1 MNPYQST
8 IRNFCVI
15 SHIDHGKTT
24 LTDRFLEAT
33 HTFPS
38 SKYKERLLDSNPIE
52 QERGITIKL
61 APVRMIYQAQNPNIE
76 IRNKLQIQN
85 SKEQNNLEF
94 RASNFGFSNSE
105 YILNLIDT
113 PGHVDFSYEVS
124 RSLAACEGAVLLVD
138 AAQGIQAQT
147 MANANLALENHLE
160 LIPVIN
166 KIDLPNL
173 NLDSIS
179 QQLQATFGFTKK
191 EILFVSAKTGTGV
204 PELLEAVINRV
215 PAPSG
220 ASGEVGLQA
229 LIFNSF
235 YHSHHGV
242 IAYVRLVNGRINHR
256 QGLKFFSN
264 QIIFKP
270 INLGYFTP
278 ELKPVDSLT
287 CGEVGFIATGL
298 KDISLCRVG
307 DTIVVSDD
315 VSVKSL
321 PGYQE
326 PQPVVYLDFY
336 PLENNDFIKLKN
348 SLEKFRLT
356 DSSLVCSPVNSS
368 VLGSGFKIG
377 FQGLLHAEI
386 VQERLEREFDLEL
399 ITTSPSVEYQLE
411 LKKKSQTISVFSPA
425 DWPDPAL
432 INQTSE
438 PFINL
443 TIFNP
448 LKYLG
453 GIMDLCQDHRAKLIS
468 QEFYGQQLK
477 LTYFMPLQE
486 LISGFFDQ
494 LKSVSSGFASLNWQF
509 AGFVPNQIV
518 KLEVLLNRQIIEPLS
533 VLTIRS
539 AAQKLALKLVK
550 KLKAV
555 LPRQQFEVPIQ
566 VALGGQVLARETL
579 KAYRKDVTAKL
590 YGGDETRKMKLLE
603 KQKKGK
609 KRLKTFGR
617 VALDQETFL
626 AVIR

>member
-24 LTDRFLEAT
+24 LTDRFLEST
-33 HTFPS
+33 HTHS
-38 SKYKERLLDSNPIE
+38 ESKFKERLLDSNPIE

-61 APVRMIYQAQNPNIE
+61 APVRLVYPLESKIYH
-76 IRNKLQIQN
+76 
-85 SKEQNNLEF
+85 
-94 RASNFGFSNSE
+94 
-105 YILNLIDT
+105 LNLIDT

-124 RSLAACEGAVLLVD
+124 RSLAACEGAILLVD

-147 MANANLALENHLE
+147 MANANLAFENHLE

-173 NLDSIS
+173 NLDNIS
-179 QQLQATFGFTKK
+179 RQMQDTFGFTKK
-191 EILFVSAKTGTGV
+191 EILFVSAKTGQHV
-204 PELLEAVINRV
+204 IQLIEAVINRL
-215 PAPSG
+215 PPPPGDDQAP
-220 ASGEVGLQA
+220 LQA
-229 LIFNSF
+229 LVFNSF
-235 YHSHHGV
+235 YHPHHGV
-242 IAYVRLVNGRINHR
+242 IAYVRIINGQINHR
-256 QGLKFFSN
+256 QSLKFFSN
-264 QIIFKP
+264 QTIFKP
-270 INLGYFTP
+270 LNLGYFAP
-278 ELKPVDSLT
+278 ALKPVDSLT

-307 DTIVVSDD
+307 DTIVASDD
-315 VSVKSL
+315 IAVKAL
-321 PGYQE
+321 AGYHE
-326 PQPVVYLDFY
+326 PQPVVYMDFY
-336 PLENNDFIKLKN
+336 PLENNDFIKLKT

-356 DSSLVCSPVNSS
+356 DSSIVYSPVSSS

-399 ITTSPSVEYQLE
+399 ITTSPSVEYQVE
-411 LKKKSQTISVFSPA
+411 LKKKSQLISVFSPA
-425 DWPDPAL
+425 DFPDPSL
-432 INQTSE
+432 INQTKE

-448 LKYLG
+448 LQYLG
-453 GIMDLCQDHRAKLIS
+453 GIMDLCRDHRAKLIS
-468 QEFYGQQLK
+468 QEFYGQQAK
-477 LTYFMPLQE
+477 LNYSMPLQE

-509 AGFVPNQIV
+509 AGFVPSDIV
-518 KLEVLLNRQIIEPLS
+518 KLEVLLNRQVIEPLS

-539 AAQKLALKLVK
+539 TASKLALKLAK
-550 KLKAV
+550 KLKAA

-579 KAYRKDVTAKL
+579 KAYRKDVTVKL
-590 YGGDETRKMKLLE
+590 HAADLSRKAKLLE
-603 KQKKGK
+603 KQKRGK
-609 KRLKTFGR
+609 KRMKQFGK
-617 VALDQETFL
+617 VVLNQDTFL

>member
-33 HTFPS
+33 HTFFN
-38 SKYKERLLDSNPIE
+38 SKLKERLLDSNPIE

-61 APVRMIYQAQNPNIE
+61 APVRMIYDNC
-76 IRNKLQIQN
+76 
-85 SKEQNNLEF
+85 
-94 RASNFGFSNSE
+94 
-105 YILNLIDT
+105 ILNLIDT

-124 RSLAACEGAVLLVD
+124 RSLAACEGAILLVD

-147 MANANLALENHLE
+147 MANANLAFASHLE

-173 NLDSIS
+173 NLDNIS
-179 QQLQATFGFTKK
+179 QQLQDTFGFTQK
-191 EILFVSAKTGTGV
+191 EILFVSAKTGQHV
-204 PELLEAVINRV
+204 IQLIEAVINRL
-215 PAPSG
+215 PPPPGDEQAP
-220 ASGEVGLQA
+220 LQA
-229 LIFNSF
+229 LVFNSF
-235 YHSHHGV
+235 YHPHHGV

-256 QGLKFFSN
+256 RQSLKFFSN
-264 QIIFKP
+264 QTIFKP
-270 INLGYFTP
+270 LNLGYFTP
-278 ELKPVDSLT
+278 ALKPVDSLS

-307 DTIVVSDD
+307 DTIVASDD
-315 VSVKSL
+315 VAVKAL
-321 PGYQE
+321 AGYHE
-326 PQPVVYLDFY
+326 PQPVVYMDFY
-336 PLENNDFIKLKN
+336 PLENNDFVKLKT

-356 DSSLVCSPVNSS
+356 DSSIVYSPVNSS

-386 VQERLEREFDLEL
+386 VQERLEREFNLDL
-399 ITTSPSVEYQLE
+399 ITTSPSVEYQIE
-411 LKKKSQTISVFSPA
+411 LKKKSQLISVFSPA
-425 DWPDPAL
+425 DFPDPSL

-443 TIFNP
+443 TIFSP
-448 LKYLG
+448 LNYLG
-453 GIMDLCQDHRAKLIS
+453 GIMDLCQDHRAQLIA
-468 QEFYGQQLK
+468 QEFHGQQAK
-477 LTYFMPLQE
+477 LNYSMPLQE

-509 AGFVPNQIV
+509 AGFVKSDIV
-518 KLEVLLNRQIIEPLS
+518 KLEVLLNRQMIGPLS

-539 AAQKLALKLVK
+539 KAQKLALKLAK
-550 KLKAV
+550 KLKAA
-555 LPRQQFEVPIQ
+555 LPRQQFELPIQ
-566 VALGGQVLARETL
+566 VALGGKILARETI
-579 KAYRKDVTAKL
+579 KAYRKDVTVKL
-590 YGGDETRKMKLLE
+590 HASDLSRKAKLLE

-609 KRLKTFGR
+609 KRMKQFGR
-617 VALDQETFL
+617 VILNQDTFL
-626 AVIR
+626 AIIR

>member
-33 HTFPS
+33 HTFFN
-38 SKYKERLLDSNPIE
+38 SKLKERLLDSNPIE

-61 APVRMIYQAQNPNIE
+61 APVRMIYDNC
-76 IRNKLQIQN
+76 
-85 SKEQNNLEF
+85 
-94 RASNFGFSNSE
+94 
-105 YILNLIDT
+105 ILNLIDT

-124 RSLAACEGAVLLVD
+124 RSLAACEGAILLVD

-147 MANANLALENHLE
+147 MANANLAFASHLE

-173 NLDSIS
+173 NLDNIS
-179 QQLQATFGFTKK
+179 QQLQDTFGFTQK
-191 EILFVSAKTGTGV
+191 EILFVSAKTGQHV
-204 PELLEAVINRV
+204 IQLIEAVINRL
-215 PAPSG
+215 PPPPGDEQAP
-220 ASGEVGLQA
+220 LQA
-229 LIFNSF
+229 LVFNSF
-235 YHSHHGV
+235 YHPHHGV

-256 QGLKFFSN
+256 RQSLKFFSN
-264 QIIFKP
+264 QTIFKP
-270 INLGYFTP
+270 LNLGYFAP
-278 ELKPVDSLT
+278 ALKPVDSLS

-307 DTIVVSDD
+307 DTIVASDD
-315 VSVKSL
+315 VAVKAL
-321 PGYQE
+321 AGYHE
-326 PQPVVYLDFY
+326 PQPVVYMDFY
-336 PLENNDFIKLKN
+336 PLENNDFVKLKT

-356 DSSLVCSPVNSS
+356 DSSIVYSPVNSS

-386 VQERLEREFDLEL
+386 VQERLEREFNLDL
-399 ITTSPSVEYQLE
+399 ITTSPSVEYQIE
-411 LKKKSQTISVFSPA
+411 LKKKSQLISVFSPA
-425 DWPDPAL
+425 DFPDPSL

-443 TIFNP
+443 TIFSP
-448 LKYLG
+448 LNYLG
-453 GIMDLCQDHRAKLIS
+453 GIMDLCQDHRAQLIA
-468 QEFYGQQLK
+468 QEFHGQQAK
-477 LTYFMPLQE
+477 LNYSMPLQE

-509 AGFVPNQIV
+509 AGFVKSDIV
-518 KLEVLLNRQIIEPLS
+518 KLEVLLNRQMIGPLS

-539 AAQKLALKLVK
+539 KAQKLALKLAK
-550 KLKAV
+550 KLKAA
-555 LPRQQFEVPIQ
+555 LPRQQFELPIQ

-579 KAYRKDVTAKL
+579 KAFRKDVTAKL

-609 KRLKTFGR
+609 KRLKAFGR
-617 VALDQETFL
+617 VILNQDTFL
-626 AVIR
+626 AIIR

>member
-24 LTDRFLEAT
+24 LTDRFLEST
-33 HTFPS
+33 HTLS
-38 SKYKERLLDSNPIE
+38 ESKYKERLLDSNPIE

-61 APVRMIYQAQNPNIE
+61 APVRMSYTLNATPHT
-76 IRNKLQIQN
+76 
-85 SKEQNNLEF
+85 
-94 RASNFGFSNSE
+94 
-105 YILNLIDT
+105 LNLIDT

-124 RSLAACEGAVLLVD
+124 RSLAACEGAILLVD
-138 AAQGIQAQT
+138 ATQGIQAQT
-147 MANANLALENHLE
+147 MANANLAFENHLE

-173 NLDSIS
+173 DLDNLS
-179 QQLQATFGFTKK
+179 QQMQATFGFAQK
-191 EILFVSAKTGTGV
+191 EILFVSAKTGQHV
-204 PELLEAVINRV
+204 IQLIEAVINRL
-215 PAPSG
+215 PPPPGDDRAP
-220 ASGEVGLQA
+220 LQA
-229 LIFNSF
+229 LVFNSF
-235 YHSHHGV
+235 YHPHHGV

-256 QGLKFFSN
+256 QSLKFFSN
-264 QIIFKP
+264 QTVFKP
-270 INLGYFTP
+270 LNLGYFAP
-278 ELKPVDSLT
+278 ALKPVDSLT
-287 CGEVGFIATGL
+287 CGEVGFIASGL

-307 DTIVVSDD
+307 DTIVSSND
-315 VSVKSL
+315 VAVKAL
-321 PGYQE
+321 PGYHE
-326 PQPVVYLDFY
+326 PQPVVYMDFY

-356 DSSLVCSPVNSS
+356 DSSIVYSPVNSS

-399 ITTSPSVEYQLE
+399 ITTSPSVEYQIE
-411 LKKKSQTISVFSPA
+411 LKKKSQLISVFSPA
-425 DWPDPAL
+425 DFPNPSL
-432 INQTSE
+432 INKTME

-443 TIFNP
+443 TIFSP

-453 GIMDLCQDHRAKLIS
+453 GIMDLCQDHRAQLIA
-468 QEFYGQQLK
+468 QEFHGQQLK
-477 LTYFMPLQE
+477 LNYSLPLQE

-509 AGFVPNQIV
+509 AGFVSSDIV
-518 KLEVLLNRQIIEPLS
+518 KLEVLLNRQVIEPLS

-539 AAQKLALKLVK
+539 KASKLALKLAK
-550 KLKAV
+550 KLKAA

-566 VALGGQVLARETL
+566 VALGGQILARETL
-579 KAYRKDVTAKL
+579 KAYRKDVTVKL
-590 YGGDETRKMKLLE
+590 HAADLSRKAKLLE
-603 KQKKGK
+603 KQKRGK

-617 VALDQETFL
+617 VVLNQDTFL

>member
-24 LTDRFLEAT
+24 LTDRFLEST
-33 HTFPS
+33 HTHS
-38 SKYKERLLDSNPIE
+38 ESKFKERLLDSNPIE

-61 APVRMIYQAQNPNIE
+61 APVRLVYPLESKIYH
-76 IRNKLQIQN
+76 
-85 SKEQNNLEF
+85 
-94 RASNFGFSNSE
+94 
-105 YILNLIDT
+105 LNLIDT

-124 RSLAACEGAVLLVD
+124 RSLAACEGAILLVD

-147 MANANLALENHLE
+147 MANANLAFENHLE

-173 NLDSIS
+173 NLDNIS
-179 QQLQATFGFTKK
+179 RQMQDTFGFTKK
-191 EILFVSAKTGTGV
+191 EILFVSAKTGQHV
-204 PELLEAVINRV
+204 IQLIEAVINRL
-215 PAPSG
+215 PPPPGDDQAP
-220 ASGEVGLQA
+220 LQA
-229 LIFNSF
+229 LVFNSF
-235 YHSHHGV
+235 YHPHHGV
-242 IAYVRLVNGRINHR
+242 IAYIRLINGQINHR
-256 QGLKFFSN
+256 QSLKFFSN
-264 QIIFKP
+264 QTIFKP
-270 INLGYFTP
+270 LNLGYFAP
-278 ELKPVDSLT
+278 ALKPVDSLT

-307 DTIVVSDD
+307 DTIVASDD
-315 VSVKSL
+315 IAVKAL
-321 PGYQE
+321 AGYHE
-326 PQPVVYLDFY
+326 PQPVVYMDFY
-336 PLENNDFIKLKN
+336 PLENNDFIKLKT

-356 DSSLVCSPVNSS
+356 DSSIVYSPVSSS

-399 ITTSPSVEYQLE
+399 ITTSPSVEYQVE
-411 LKKKSQTISVFSPA
+411 LKKKSQLISVFSPA
-425 DWPDPAL
+425 NFPDPSL
-432 INQTSE
+432 INQTKE

-448 LKYLG
+448 LQYLG
-453 GIMDLCQDHRAKLIS
+453 GIMDLCRDHRAKLIS
-468 QEFYGQQLK
+468 QEFYGQQVK
-477 LTYFMPLQE
+477 LNYSMPLQE

-509 AGFVPNQIV
+509 AGFVKSDIV
-518 KLEVLLNRQIIEPLS
+518 KLEVLLNRQVIGPLS

-539 AAQKLALKLVK
+539 TASKLALKLAK
-550 KLKAV
+550 KLKAA

-579 KAYRKDVTAKL
+579 KAYRKDVTVKL
-590 YGGDETRKMKLLE
+590 HAADLSRKAKLLE
-603 KQKKGK
+603 KQKRGK
-609 KRLKTFGR
+609 KRMKQFGK
-617 VALDQETFL
+617 VVLNQDTFL

>member
-1 MNPYQST
+1 M
-8 IRNFCVI
+8 
-15 SHIDHGKTT
+15 
-24 LTDRFLEAT
+24 
-33 HTFPS
+33 
-38 SKYKERLLDSNPIE
+38 
-52 QERGITIKL
+52 
-61 APVRMIYQAQNPNIE
+61 
-76 IRNKLQIQN
+76 
-85 SKEQNNLEF
+85 
-94 RASNFGFSNSE
+94 
-105 YILNLIDT
+105 
-113 PGHVDFSYEVS
+113 
-124 RSLAACEGAVLLVD
+124 
-138 AAQGIQAQT
+138 
-147 MANANLALENHLE
+147 
-160 LIPVIN
+160 
-166 KIDLPNL
+166 
-173 NLDSIS
+173 
-179 QQLQATFGFTKK
+179 
-191 EILFVSAKTGTGV
+191 
-204 PELLEAVINRV
+204 
-215 PAPSG
+215 
-220 ASGEVGLQA
+220 
-229 LIFNSF
+229 
-235 YHSHHGV
+235 
-242 IAYVRLVNGRINHR
+242 
-256 QGLKFFSN
+256 
-264 QIIFKP
+264 
-270 INLGYFTP
+270 
-278 ELKPVDSLT
+278 
-287 CGEVGFIATGL
+287 
-298 KDISLCRVG
+298 G
-307 DTIVVSDD
+307 DTIVASDD

>member
-24 LTDRFLEAT
+24 LTDRFLEST
-33 HTFPS
+33 HTLS
-38 SKYKERLLDSNPIE
+38 ESKYKERLLDSNPIE

-61 APVRMIYQAQNPNIE
+61 APVRLHYS
-76 IRNKLQIQN
+76 LN
-85 SKEQNNLEF
+85 SI
-94 RASNFGFSNSE
+94 S

-147 MANANLALENHLE
+147 MANANLAFENHLE

-173 NLDSIS
+173 DLDNLSR
-179 QQLQATFGFTKK
+179 QMQATFGFAKK
-191 EILFVSAKTGTGV
+191 EILFVSAKTGRGV
-204 PELLEAVINRV
+204 PELLEAVIDRV

-220 ASGEVGLQA
+220 TSGEVRLQA
-229 LIFNSF
+229 LVFNSF
-235 YHSHHGV
+235 YHPHHGV
-242 IAYVRLVNGRINHR
+242 IAYIRLVNGRINHR
-256 QGLKFFSN
+256 QSLKFFSN
-264 QIIFKP
+264 QTIFKP
-270 INLGYFTP
+270 LNLGYFTP
-278 ELKPVDSLT
+278 ALKPVDSLT
-287 CGEVGFIATGL
+287 CGEVGYIATGL
-298 KDISLCRVG
+298 KDISLCHVG
-307 DTIVVSDD
+307 DTITAADCRACPP
-315 VSVKSL
+315 L
-321 PGYQE
+321 AGYHE
-326 PQPVVYLDFY
+326 PQPVVYMDFY
-336 PLENNDFIKLKN
+336 PLENNDFIKLKS

-356 DSSLVCSPVNSS
+356 DSSIIYSPVNSS

-386 VQERLEREFDLEL
+386 VEERLEREFDLEL

-411 LKKKSQTISVFSPA
+411 LKKNQLLISIFSPA
-425 DWPDPAL
+425 DFPDPSL
-432 INQTSE
+432 INKTLE

-443 TIFNP
+443 TIFSP
-448 LKYLG
+448 LKYFG
-453 GIMDLCQDHRAKLIS
+453 GIMDLCQDHRAHLIA
-468 QEFYGQQLK
+468 QEFHGQQLK
-477 LTYFMPLQE
+477 LNYFMPLQE

-494 LKSVSSGFASLNWQF
+494 LKSVSSGFASLTWQF
-509 AGFVPNQIV
+509 AGFIPSDIV

-539 AAQKLALKLVK
+539 KAQKLALKLAK
-550 KLKAV
+550 KLKAA
-555 LPRQQFEVPIQ
+555 LPRQQFELPIQ
-566 VALGGQVLARETL
+566 VALGGQILARETL
-579 KAYRKDVTAKL
+579 KAYRKDVTVKL
-590 YGGDETRKMKLLE
+590 HAADLSRKAKLLE

-609 KRLKTFGR
+609 KRLKAFGR
-617 VALDQETFL
+617 VVLNQDTFL